1 MIDTAP
7 RVIAFEG
14 LPFAG
19 KSTAATELSRRH
31 PEVRVA
37 PDYHEMLTPTERVRI
52 AQLSDSADDQHHRV
66 AVYRDLDDRRWKQ
79 ADEFGSPTVIFDR
92 CYLSIAA
99 YRLALHTSFGLPG
112 DPDAIGRAPSAV
124 CERPIPPVVV
134 YFAVSA
140 PAAVERHHRLARTID
155 IRLRTREFLSTL
167 IDSYRQ
173 VLTAC
178 DARVLVVDSN
188 QPLAEV
194 VAHAC
199 ECVREV
205 L

>member
-1 MIDTAP
+1 MTDTAP

-14 LPFAG
+14 IPFAG
-19 KSTAATELSRRH
+19 KSTAANELAGQH
-31 PEVRVA
+31 PGVRVV
-37 PDYHEMLTPTERVRI
+37 PDYHEMLTKTERVRV

-79 ADEFGSPTVIFDR
+79 ANESGSPTVIFDR

-99 YRLALHTSFGLPG
+99 YRLALHTAFGLPG
-112 DPDAIGRAPSAV
+112 DPDTAGQAPAAV

-134 YFAVSA
+134 FFAVPVS
-140 PAAVERHHRLARTID
+140 AAVERHNRLARTID
-155 IRLRTREFLSTL
+155 TRLRTREFLSTL
-167 IDSYRQ
+167 IDSYRH

-188 QPLAEV
+188 RPLTEV
-194 VAHAC
+194 VAYAT
-199 ECVREV
+199 ECVREF